1 MKETNQ
7 DKPNEEEKMKTE
19 ETIVLTDELMKC
31 VDIDLGV
38 STIIA
43 RQIME

>member
-19 ETIVLTDELMKC
+19 ETIVLTDELMEC